1 MSNLGTLLAYY
12 RKLLIHI
19 TLVFAAFV
27 AAYELRRGLPLIWWL
42 TDPDALFVLT
52 WALGYAAIAGIVEL
66 AVRSERTSWRFS
78 SLREAIAILRNT
90 ALSTVIFSAVMFVA
104 NRGVLIP
111 RSSIVLAWLLSFL
124 FLVGA
129 RVFWRLI
136 HDPRSV
142 FRLAFLQSGRAP
154 GVPLIIVGDLA
165 AAEVKIRRF
174 ESTRFEEYRPLGI
187 ITPDRRAV
195 GQQVRGIPVIA
206 DAGSF
211 VTATLHAMK
220 AADAAG
226 AVLFL
231 DDLSRDRDH
240 DAEDFGKLRKAGLKL
255 LRSPPATTDLEE
267 GVRLQE
273 IPLEE
278 FLPRSPV
285 ELDDAPLK
293 ALIANRRVLVTGAGG
308 SIGSEISR
316 QLVALGCE
324 QLTLLDHSE
333 FALFEIGRELEALG
347 SLVNIRAV
355 LCNVR
360 EADRLNDVFEES
372 RPEIVF
378 HAAALKHVTLVE
390 QNPLEGFLTNVV
402 GTRNVIKAAKS
413 HSAAQV
419 TLISTD
425 KAVEATSVM
434 GATKRIAE
442 ALVAYQPPGKTQFSC
457 VRFGNV
463 LGSNGSVIP
472 LFREQ
477 IEAGGPV
484 TITDPE
490 VERYFMTIAEAVQLV
505 LHATALSADKPARK
519 ARRFVLEM
527 GEPVKIID
535 LARQLIQLYGLRPD
549 VDIAIEFIGLK
560 PGEKLS
566 EQLTEPGDVVE
577 MRLPGVLEIVSST
590 SDNQMDPETTL
601 HMAASL
607 SAAIGHEA
615 ERLNLPELKSTK
627 NEGGTTSKAYFGNA

>member
-1 MSNLGTLLAYY
+1 MGYFTKFAL
-12 RKLLIHI
+12 HI
-19 TLVFAAFV
+19 TLVFCAFL
-27 AAYELRRGLPLIWWL
+27 AAYELRRGLSLTWWL
-42 TDPDALFVLT
+42 TNPEAGFVFS
-52 WALGYAAIAGIVEL
+52 WAFAYAAIAGLVEL
-66 AVRSERTSWRFS
+66 LVRDERTSWRFS
-78 SLREAIAILRNT
+78 SLREAMAILRST
-90 ALSTVIFSAVMFVA
+90 AMSTAIFAAVMFVV

-111 RSSIVLAWLLSFL
+111 RSSILVAWLLSFL
-124 FLVGA
+124 VLVGV
-129 RVFWRLI
+129 RVFWRLL

-142 FRLAFLQSGRAP
+142 FRMDFLGARRGA
-154 GVPLIIVGDLA
+154 GVPLIVVGNLA
-165 AAEVKIRRF
+165 SAEMKIRRF
-174 ESTRFEEYRPLGI
+174 ESTGFEDYRPLAI
-187 ITPDRRAV
+187 VTSDRRAI
-195 GQQVRGIPVIA
+195 GQQVRGIPVVA
-206 DAGSF
+206 ETKSL
-211 VTATLHAMK
+211 VTATLHAV
-220 AADAAG
+220 AGTGGSG

-231 DDLSRDRDH
+231 DDPSRDRGFNT
-240 DAEDFGKLRKAGLKL
+240 EDLGKLRKAGLKL
-255 LRSPPATTDLEE
+255 LRSPPAAADLND
-267 GVRLQE
+267 GATLQE

-285 ELDDAPLK
+285 ALDSAPLEE
-293 ALIANRRVLVTGAGG
+293 LIKDRRVLVTGAGG

-316 QLVALGCE
+316 QLVALGCG
-324 QLTLLDHSE
+324 QLVLLDHSE

-347 SLVNIRAV
+347 SSISIRSV

-360 EADRLNDVFEES
+360 DADRLNDVFKEA

-402 GTRNVIKAAKS
+402 GTRNVIEAAKA
-413 HSAAQV
+413 HGAAQV

-490 VERYFMTIAEAVQLV
+490 VERYFMTIAEAVLLV
-505 LHATALSADKPARK
+505 LHATALSAAKPTGK

-527 GEPVKIID
+527 GEPVKILD
-535 LARQLIQLYGLRPD
+535 LARQLIQLYGFRPD
-549 VDIAIEFIGLK
+549 TDIAIRYTGLK

-577 MRLPGVLEIVSST
+577 QRLPGVLEIVSST
-590 SDNQMDPETTL
+590 SESQMDPETTL
-601 HMAASL
+601 RMAASL
-607 SAAIGHEA
+607 SAIIGQNA
-615 ERLNLPELKSTK
+615 GRFDLPELKNRRTV
-627 NEGGTTSKAYFGNA
+627 E

>member
-1 MSNLGTLLAYY
+1 MGVLLAYY
-12 RKLLIHI
+12 RKFLIHI
-19 TLVFAAFV
+19 ALVFVAFV
-27 AAYELRRGLPLIWWL
+27 AAYALRRGLPLNWWL

-52 WALGYAAIAGIVEL
+52 WALAYAAIAGIVEL

-78 SLREAIAILRNT
+78 SLREAIAVFRNT

-111 RSSIVLAWLLSFL
+111 RSSILLAWLISFL

-142 FRLAFLQSGRAP
+142 FRIDFLHGGRP
-154 GVPLIIVGDLA
+154 LGVPLIVVGDLSF
-165 AAEVKIRRF
+165 AEVKIRKF
-174 ESTRFEEYRPLGI
+174 ESTRFADFHPIGI

-195 GQQVRGIPVIA
+195 GQQVRGIPVIG
-206 DAGSF
+206 DAHSL
-211 VTATLHAMK
+211 VAATLRALNGEGGN
-220 AADAAG
+220 G

-231 DDLSRDRDH
+231 DDLSKERAY
-240 DAEDFGKLRKAGLKL
+240 DAEELGKLRKAGLKL
-255 LRSPPATTDLEE
+255 LRSPPVAADFDD

-293 ALIANRRVLVTGAGG
+293 ALVANRRVLVTGAGG

-316 QLVALGCE
+316 QLIALGCE

-347 SLVNIRAV
+347 SPVNIRAV

-360 EADRLNDVFEES
+360 EADRLNDVFEEE

-390 QNPLEGFLTNVV
+390 RNPLEGFLTNVV
-402 GTRNVIKAAKS
+402 GTRNVIEVAKS
-413 HSAAQV
+413 HNAAQV

-442 ALVAYQPPGKTQFSC
+442 ALVACQAPGKTQFSC

-505 LHATALSADKPARK
+505 LHATALSADTPARK
-519 ARRFVLEM
+519 PRRFVLEM

-535 LARQLIQLYGLRPD
+535 LARQLIQLHGLRPD
-549 VDIAIEFIGLK
+549 VDIAIQFTGLK

-590 SDNQMDPETTL
+590 SDERMDVETTL
-601 HMAASL
+601 RMAASL
-607 SAAIGHEA
+607 STTIGQNMG
-615 ERLNLPELKSTK
+615 RLNLPKL
-627 NEGGTTSKAYFGNA
+627 EGWRTVE